1 MIKIVLLLSIFLLSF
16 VATIILIISMLALL
30 IDNFKIFTIFVVI
43 SIFLYALNIILSY
56 YYNYKNPSDKIKTL
70 I

>member
-1 MIKIVLLLSIFLLSF
+1 MRKIFLLS
-16 VATIILIISMLALL
+16 TILLTNILSTFILIISVFLL
-30 IDNFKIFTIFVVI
+30 LVDNFKIFSIFVVI

-56 YYNYKNPSDKIKTL
+56 YYNFTNPNDKIKTL

>member
-1 MIKIVLLLSIFLLSF
+1 MTKTLLLFIILLTNIL
-16 VATIILIISMLALL
+16 ATFILIISVFSLL
-30 IDNFKIFTIFVVI
+30 VDNFKIFSIFVVI

-56 YYNYKNPSDKIKTL
+56 YYNFTNPNDKIKTL